1 MKKNESFLPYG
12 LHLIDD
18 DDVDAVV
25 AVLKSDFLTTGPATE
40 AFEDALASR
49 TNARH
54 AVSCSSGTAALHL
67 ATLALNLGPGD
78 CVIVPSIT
86 FLATANAA
94 RYVGADVV
102 FADVDPDTGLMGPDE
117 FRSALKIANDRA
129 KAVIPVHLAGQ
140 NPDMQEIAG
149 IARENNI
156 AVIEDAC
163 HALGSVYDG
172 KKVGGCADSDM
183 AVFSFHPVKTVAM
196 GEGGAITTNDEELAK
211 RMRSLRSH
219 GMTRT
224 PADFTNSDLAFE
236 ETGMANPWYYEM
248 PEMGFN
254 FRASDI
260 HCALGLSQL
269 NKLTALVTRR
279 RELASLYDTV
289 LDTLSAHISPV
300 GRTPG
305 SIPAWHLYI
314 SLIDFDAAGI
324 SRSLLMRQLHDRGIG
339 TQVHYIPV
347 HHQPYYRGLYGET
360 SLPGADA
367 YYSRCLSLPLHP
379 GMENRDVERVADALS
394 DILPADTVG

>member
-67 ATLALNLGPGD
+67 ATLALGLGPGD

-172 KKVGGCADSDM
+172 KKAGGCADSDM